1 MTLLSSRPLLRN
13 LFLMSLM
20 LGTAA
25 LSYTVR
31 PTISLAD
38 ERPPIDL
45 EAMVPRDFGEWR
57 EIRNTSTQ
65 LVNPQQRELLDRIY
79 SQTLS
84 RIYAN
89 HSGYRIMLSIAYGRN
104 QSDATQLHR
113 PDLCYPAQGFQ
124 ILGGRYVVLALPTGN
139 VEARAL
145 DTRMGPRVEPLTYWT
160 VVGDL
165 TTTTTLDK
173 KLAEISYALRG
184 RVADGMIVRV
194 STIDADGTRAYAEQA
209 RFAAD
214 MVAAIAP
221 EHRSRFAGSTFSPF
235 RHSEP

>member
-1 MTLLSSRPLLRN
+1 MYFTHPSVRSLL
-13 LFLMSLM
+13 LMVLM

-25 LSYTVR
+25 LSHTLR

-38 ERPPIDL
+38 ELPAINL
-45 EAMVPRDFGEWR
+45 ETMVPREFGGWR
-57 EIRNTSTQ
+57 EIRNTSIQ

-84 RIYAN
+84 RIYTN
-89 HSGYRIMLSIAYGRN
+89 DNGYRIMLSIAYGRD

-124 ILGGRYVVLALPTGN
+124 VLGGRYVVLALPTGD

-145 DTRMGPRVEPLTYWT
+145 DTRMGQRVEPLTYWT
-160 VVGDL
+160 VVGDRA
-165 TTTTTLDK
+165 TTTTLDK

-184 RVADGMIVRV
+184 RIADGMIVRV
-194 STIDADGTRAYAEQA
+194 STIDPDSTRAYAEQA

-221 EHRSRFAGSTFSPF
+221 EHRSRFAGSTLSPP
-235 RHSEP
+235 RETIP